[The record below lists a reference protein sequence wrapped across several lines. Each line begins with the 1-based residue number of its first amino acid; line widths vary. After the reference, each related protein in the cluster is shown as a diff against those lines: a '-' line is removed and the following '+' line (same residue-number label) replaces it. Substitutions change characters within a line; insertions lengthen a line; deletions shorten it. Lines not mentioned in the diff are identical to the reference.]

1 MFSTTWEVRERKEKR
16 GARRFVLHYMGD
28 ELYSTTRESHDEHHH
43 EKVPLYSR
51 DLSFSRKTSRER
63 VCALLTR
70 DLPFN
75 PSFPGEGARIS
86 EGS

>member
-1 MFSTTWEVRERKEKR
+1 MGDLEKERKD
-16 GARRFVLHYMGD
+16 ARLFVFHYMGD
-28 ELYSTTRESHDEHHH
+28 KLYSTTRESHDEHHH

-51 DLSFSRKTSRER
+51 DLSFSRTTSREC

-75 PSFPGEGARIS
+75 PSFPGEEARIS